1 MANKNRNLIIAYF
14 PSKKEAEKAAKHLK
28 DWDKDRG
35 DIKLGGV
42 AIITLD
48 DKGKLKTHKVGAR
61 AGGTGAKW
69 GTILGA
75 AAGILSGG
83 VTLIGGAVVGLA
95 AGSVAGALFRKK
107 IGMDDEDKDRLMQH
121 LQDGGA
127 AIAAMADDD
136 EVEATKHELLGMGGE
151 VENYLVPDET
161 VDELEAAADEAN
173 VDDADEAVLPHE
185 EDHAGEAAAMAAA
198 AGTAAAVAADDDED
212 GGETAVLHYHRH
224 NGDYDGWGIHVWTG
238 YEGEVTWEE
247 SLDPTGSDDFGIY
260 FEVPVAEGAGGL
272 AYIIH
277 NGDEKDLAD
286 DQYLDFSADGS
297 EVWIMQNTPG
307 YVPAPGSESDEESAD
322 SGDDA
327 EEEAAS
333 TEDAA

>member
-14 PSKKEAEKAAKHLK
+14 LSKEKAEKAARLLK
-28 DWDKDRG
+28 KWDKKRG
-35 DIKLGGV
+35 DIKLGGIG
-42 AIITLD
+42 IITLD
-48 DKGKLKTHKVGAR
+48 DEGKLKTHKVGAR

-107 IGMDDEDKDRLMQH
+107 IGMDDEDKERLIQH

-127 AIAAMADDD
+127 ALAAMADED
-136 EVEATKHELLGMGGE
+136 EVEATKYKLRELGGS
-151 VENYLVPDET
+151 VESYFMPDET

-173 VDDADEAVLPHE
+173 VEDADEAELLHE
-185 EDHAGEAAAMAAA
+185 EDHTAEAAAIA
-198 AGTAAAVAADDDED
+198 TVAVAGDDEEEDD
-212 GGETAVLHYHRH
+212 GVVTVVLHYHRH
-224 NGDYDGWGIHVWTG
+224 SGDYDGWGIHVWTG
-238 YEGEVTWEE
+238 YEGEVRWEQ
-247 SLDPTGSDDFGIY
+247 SLPPAGSDDFGIY
-260 FEVPVAEGAGGL
+260 FEVPVAADAEGL

-277 NGDEKDLAD
+277 RGDEKDLWD
-286 DQYLDFSADGS
+286 DQYLNFAEQGR

-307 YVPAPGSESDEESAD
+307 YVEAPEPVG
-322 SGDDA
+322 
-327 EEEAAS
+327 EEE
-333 TEDAA
+333 E

>member
-14 PSKKEAEKAAKHLK
+14 PSKKKAEKAAKNLK
-28 DWDKDRG
+28 RWDKKRG

-42 AIITLD
+42 GIITLD

-75 AAGILSGG
+75 TAGILSGG

-107 IGMDDEDKDRLMQH
+107 IGMTDEDKDRLMQH

-127 AIAAMADDD
+127 AIAAMADED
-136 EVEATKHELLGMGGE
+136 EVEATKYELRNLGGT
-151 VENYLVPDET
+151 VENYMMPDET
-161 VDELEAAADEAN
+161 VDELEAAADDAN
-173 VDDADEAVLPHE
+173 VEDADEAVLLHE
-185 EDHAGEAAAMAAA
+185 EDHTAEAAAVGAM
-198 AGTAAAVAADDDED
+198 AVAVVDED
-212 GGETAVLHYHRH
+212 EEEDDGEVMAVLHYHRYS
-224 NGDYDGWGIHVWTG
+224 GDYDWWGIHVWTG
-238 YEGEVTWEE
+238 YEGEVRWEQ
-247 SLDPTGSDDFGIY
+247 SLPQVGSDDFGIY
-260 FEVPVAEGAGGL
+260 FEVPVAANAEGL

-277 NGDEKDLAD
+277 RGDEKDLWD
-286 DQYLDFSADGS
+286 DQYLNFAEQGR

-307 YVPAPGSESDEESAD
+307 YVQGPEPAG
-322 SGDDA
+322 
-327 EEEAAS
+327 EEE
-333 TEDAA
+333 E